1 MVSLPLTMD
10 VSFFPTVTAWS
21 VLAST
26 NFKKETMSPLKQKT
40 PIKGRPLSTYSVSER
55 LGPVDEYALRL
66 PRGSGLLPCLWQ
78 PLRRVVLFVI
88 SRKEH
93 ARFTDRSYG
102 SNR

>member
-1 MVSLPLTMD
+1 MVSLPPTMD
-10 VSFFPTVTAWS
+10 VSFFSTVTAWS

-40 PIKGRPLSTYSVSER
+40 PIKGRRPVMSSVSER
-55 LGPVDEYALRL
+55 VGPGDEDALRL

-78 PLRRVVLFVI
+78 PLRRVALFVI